1 MPLGINDY
9 HKKLD
14 TRRVGVQKERAYY
27 IPHGSKNAALTLKRE
42 YSDRFTLLSGDWDF
56 RFYKSVALVP
66 DSLSSLP
73 AFEEKLYRLL
83 TDDGIA
89 VEVEGSDF
97 YER

>member
-1 MPLGINDY
+1 MVMYGIGDKVLY
-9 HKKLD
+9 GSEGVMTVVDKRAV
-14 TRRVGVQKERAYY
+14 TVGGVSTFS
-27 IPHGSKNAALTLKRE
+27 ISKMTA
-42 YSDRFTLLSGDWDF
+42 D
-56 RFYKSVALVP
+56 
-66 DSLSSLP
+66 P